1 MSFTNKQYS
10 EMTDKASPPSSVL
23 KDCICAFLVGGAIC
37 LLGQV
42 LTNLFVSAGIE
53 AETAKTVSTI
63 SLVFLSALS
72 TACRFY
78 DNIAR
83 HAGAGTLVP
92 ITGFANAIVSPAM
105 EFKSEGLVIGTG
117 VKMFN
122 IAVPVIVYGTT
133 ASVIYGIILWII
145 GMF

>member
-1 MSFTNKQYS
+1 
-10 EMTDKASPPSSVL
+10 MTDKASPPSSVL

-42 LTNLFVSAGIE
+42 LNTLFVSAGIE
-53 AETAKTVSTI
+53 TETAKTLSTI

-122 IAVPVIVYGTT
+122 IAGPVIVYGTT

>member
-23 KDCICAFLVGGAIC
+23 KNCICAFLVGGAIC

-42 LTNLFVSAGIE
+42 LNTLFVSAGIE
-53 AETAKTVSTI
+53 TEAAKTLSTI

-122 IAVPVIVYGTT
+122 IAGPVIVYGTT

>member
-1 MSFTNKQYS
+1 
-10 EMTDKASPPSSVL
+10 MTDKASPPSSIL
-23 KDCICAFLVGGAIC
+23 KNCICAFLVGGAIC

-42 LTNLFVSAGIE
+42 LNTLFVSAGIE
-53 AETAKTVSTI
+53 NETAKTLSTI

-122 IAVPVIVYGTT
+122 IAGPVIVYGTT
-133 ASVIYGIILWII
+133 ASVIYGIILWIV

>member
-1 MSFTNKQYS
+1 
-10 EMTDKASPPSSVL
+10 MTDKASPPSSVL
-23 KDCICAFLVGGAIC
+23 KDCMCAFLVGGAIC

-92 ITGFANAIVSPAM
+92 ITGIANAIVSPAL

-122 IAVPVIVYGTT
+122 IAGPVIVYGTT

>member
-10 EMTDKASPPSSVL
+10 EMTDKASPPSSIL
-23 KDCICAFLVGGAIC
+23 KNCICAFLVGGAIC

-42 LTNLFVSAGIE
+42 LNTLFLSAGIE
-53 AETAKTVSTI
+53 TETAKTLSTI

-122 IAVPVIVYGTT
+122 IAGPVIVYGTT
-133 ASVIYGIILWII
+133 ASVIYGIILWIV

>member
-10 EMTDKASPPSSVL
+10 EMTDKASPPSSIL
-23 KDCICAFLVGGAIC
+23 KNCICAFLVGGAIC

-42 LTNLFVSAGIE
+42 LNRLFVSAGIE
-53 AETAKTVSTI
+53 TETAKTLSTI

-122 IAVPVIVYGTT
+122 IAGPVIVYGTT

>member
-10 EMTDKASPPSSVL
+10 EMTDKASPPSSIL
-23 KDCICAFLVGGAIC
+23 KNCICAFLVGGAIC

-42 LTNLFVSAGIE
+42 LNTLFVSAGIE
-53 AETAKTVSTI
+53 TETAKTLSTI

-122 IAVPVIVYGTT
+122 IAGPVIVYGTT

>member
-23 KDCICAFLVGGAIC
+23 KDCMCAFLVGGAIC

-122 IAVPVIVYGTT
+122 IAGPVIVYGTT

>member
-10 EMTDKASPPSSVL
+10 EMTDKASPPSSIL
-23 KDCICAFLVGGAIC
+23 KNCICAFLVGGAIC

-42 LTNLFVSAGIE
+42 LNTLFVSAGIE
-53 AETAKTVSTI
+53 NETAKTLSTI

-122 IAVPVIVYGTT
+122 IAGPVIVYGTT
-133 ASVIYGIILWII
+133 ASVIYGIILWIV

>member
-10 EMTDKASPPSSVL
+10 EMTDKASPPSSIL
-23 KDCICAFLVGGAIC
+23 KNCICAFLVGGAIC

-42 LTNLFVSAGIE
+42 LNTLFVSAEIE
-53 AETAKTVSTI
+53 TETAKTLSTI

-122 IAVPVIVYGTT
+122 IAGPVIVYGTT

>member
-10 EMTDKASPPSSVL
+10 EMTDKASPPSSIL
-23 KDCICAFLVGGAIC
+23 KNCICAFLVGGAIC

-122 IAVPVIVYGTT
+122 IAGPVIVYGTT

>member
-1 MSFTNKQYS
+1 
-10 EMTDKASPPSSVL
+10 MTDKASPPSSIL
-23 KDCICAFLVGGAIC
+23 KNCICAFLVGGAIC

-42 LTNLFVSAGIE
+42 LNTLFVSAGIE
-53 AETAKTVSTI
+53 TETAKTLSTI

-122 IAVPVIVYGTT
+122 IAGPVIVYGTT

>member
-1 MSFTNKQYS
+1 
-10 EMTDKASPPSSVL
+10 MTDKASPPSSIL
-23 KDCICAFLVGGAIC
+23 KNCICAFLVGGAIC

-42 LTNLFVSAGIE
+42 LNTLFVSAEIE
-53 AETAKTVSTI
+53 TETAKTLSTI

-122 IAVPVIVYGTT
+122 IAGPVIVYGTT

>member
-10 EMTDKASPPSSVL
+10 EMTDKASPPSSIL
-23 KDCICAFLVGGAIC
+23 KNCTCAFLVGGAIC

-42 LTNLFVSAGIE
+42 LNTLFVSAGIE
-53 AETAKTVSTI
+53 TETAKTLSTI

-122 IAVPVIVYGTT
+122 IAGPVIVYGTT

>member
-1 MSFTNKQYS
+1 
-10 EMTDKASPPSSVL
+10 MTDKASPPSSVL
-23 KDCICAFLVGGAIC
+23 KDCICAFGVGGAIC

-42 LTNLFVSAGIE
+42 LNTLFISAGIE
-53 AETAKTVSTI
+53 TETAKTVSTI

-122 IAVPVIVYGTT
+122 IAGPVIVYGTT

-145 GMF
+145 SMF

>member
-10 EMTDKASPPSSVL
+10 EMTDKASPPSSIL
-23 KDCICAFLVGGAIC
+23 KNCICAFLVGGAIC

-42 LTNLFVSAGIE
+42 LNTLFVSAGIE
-53 AETAKTVSTI
+53 TETAKTLSTI

-92 ITGFANAIVSPAM
+92 ITGFSNAIVSPAM

-122 IAVPVIVYGTT
+122 IAGPVIVYGTT

>member
-1 MSFTNKQYS
+1 MI
-10 EMTDKASPPSSVL
+10 DKASPPSSVL

-122 IAVPVIVYGTT
+122 IAGPVIVYGTT

>member
-1 MSFTNKQYS
+1 
-10 EMTDKASPPSSVL
+10 MTDKASPPSSIL
-23 KDCICAFLVGGAIC
+23 KNCICAFLVGGAIC

-122 IAVPVIVYGTT
+122 IAGPVIVYGTT

>member
-23 KDCICAFLVGGAIC
+23 KDCMCAFLVGGAIC

-72 TACRFY
+72 TSCRFY

-122 IAVPVIVYGTT
+122 IAGPVIVYGTT

>member
-10 EMTDKASPPSSVL
+10 EMTDKASPPSSIL
-23 KDCICAFLVGGAIC
+23 KNCICAFLVGGAIC

-42 LTNLFVSAGIE
+42 LNTLFVSAGIE
-53 AETAKTVSTI
+53 TETAKTLSTI

-122 IAVPVIVYGTT
+122 IAGPVIVYGTT
-133 ASVIYGIILWII
+133 ASVIYGIILWIV

>member
-1 MSFTNKQYS
+1 
-10 EMTDKASPPSSVL
+10 MTDKASPPSSIL
-23 KDCICAFLVGGAIC
+23 KNCICAFLVGGAIC

-42 LTNLFVSAGIE
+42 LNTLFLSAGIE
-53 AETAKTVSTI
+53 TETAKTLSTI

-122 IAVPVIVYGTT
+122 IAGPVIVYGTT
-133 ASVIYGIILWII
+133 ASVIYGIILWIV

>member
-122 IAVPVIVYGTT
+122 IAGPVIVYGTT

>member
-1 MSFTNKQYS
+1 
-10 EMTDKASPPSSVL
+10 MTDKASPPSSIL
-23 KDCICAFLVGGAIC
+23 KNCICAFLVGGAIC

-42 LTNLFVSAGIE
+42 LNTLFLSAGIE
-53 AETAKTVSTI
+53 NETAKTLSTI

-122 IAVPVIVYGTT
+122 IAGPVIVYGTT

>member
-53 AETAKTVSTI
+53 A
-63 SLVFLSALS
+63 
-72 TACRFY
+72 
-78 DNIAR
+78 
-83 HAGAGTLVP
+83 
-92 ITGFANAIVSPAM
+92 
-105 EFKSEGLVIGTG
+105 
-117 VKMFN
+117 
-122 IAVPVIVYGTT
+122 
-133 ASVIYGIILWII
+133 
-145 GMF
+145 

>member
-1 MSFTNKQYS
+1 
-10 EMTDKASPPSSVL
+10 MTDKASPPSSVL

-122 IAVPVIVYGTT
+122 IAGPVIIYGTT

>member
-23 KDCICAFLVGGAIC
+23 KNCICAFLVGGAIC

-42 LTNLFVSAGIE
+42 LNTLFVSAGIE
-53 AETAKTVSTI
+53 TETAKTLSTI

-122 IAVPVIVYGTT
+122 IAGPVIVYGTT

>member
-42 LTNLFVSAGIE
+42 LNTLFVSAGIE

-122 IAVPVIVYGTT
+122 IAGPVIVYGTT

>member
-10 EMTDKASPPSSVL
+10 EMTDKASPPSSIL
-23 KDCICAFLVGGAIC
+23 KNCICAFLVGGAIC

-42 LTNLFVSAGIE
+42 LNTLFVSTGIE
-53 AETAKTVSTI
+53 TETAKTVSTI

-122 IAVPVIVYGTT
+122 IAGPVIVYGTT

>member
-1 MSFTNKQYS
+1 
-10 EMTDKASPPSSVL
+10 MTDKASPPSSVL
-23 KDCICAFLVGGAIC
+23 KNCICAFLVGGAIC

-42 LTNLFVSAGIE
+42 LNTLFVSAGIE
-53 AETAKTVSTI
+53 TETAKTLSTI

-105 EFKSEGLVIGTG
+105 EFKSEGLVIGTS

-122 IAVPVIVYGTT
+122 IAGPVIVYGTT

>member
-1 MSFTNKQYS
+1 
-10 EMTDKASPPSSVL
+10 MTDKASPPSSVL

-122 IAVPVIVYGTT
+122 IAGPVIVYGTT

>member
-1 MSFTNKQYS
+1 
-10 EMTDKASPPSSVL
+10 MTDKASPPSSVL
-23 KDCICAFLVGGAIC
+23 KDCMCAFLVGGAIC

-92 ITGFANAIVSPAM
+92 ITGIANAIVSPAM

-122 IAVPVIVYGTT
+122 IAGPVIVYGTT

>member
-1 MSFTNKQYS
+1 
-10 EMTDKASPPSSVL
+10 MTDKASPPSSIL
-23 KDCICAFLVGGAIC
+23 KNCICAFLVGGAIC

-42 LTNLFVSAGIE
+42 LNTLFVSTGIE
-53 AETAKTVSTI
+53 TETAKTVSTI

-122 IAVPVIVYGTT
+122 IAGPVIVYGTT

>member
-1 MSFTNKQYS
+1 
-10 EMTDKASPPSSVL
+10 MTDKASPPSSVL
-23 KDCICAFLVGGAIC
+23 KDCMCAFLVGGAIC

-122 IAVPVIVYGTT
+122 IAGPVIVYGTT

>member
-10 EMTDKASPPSSVL
+10 EMIDKASPPSSVL

-122 IAVPVIVYGTT
+122 IAGPVIVYGTT